1 MRKVSFNQI
10 GKSGTTSHG
19 SGSGLFLRRYPFWD
33 LGYLRSPLST
43 FGSTPDIE
51 GSTGLFLRKFRG
63 GVQPAILDSGVYGR
77 SIGRHFGLF
86 KNFTKKGQSMKD
98 RDI

>member
-1 MRKVSFNQI
+1 MLLVSFNQI
-10 GKSGTTSHG
+10 GKFGTTSHG
-19 SGSGLFLRRYPFWD
+19 SGSGLFLRSYPFWD

-43 FGSTPDIE
+43 FGSTSE
-51 GSTGLFLRKFRG
+51 V
-63 GVQPAILDSGVYGR
+63 VQPAILDSRVYGR

-86 KNFTKKGQSMKD
+86 KNFTKKGQSMRD